1 MNYQITQKHMT
12 TAHVI
17 STIKY
22 LSNLDHCQSSED
34 MQYAL
39 EKINDLL
46 ETEFPDIPEL
56 DEDEEDEFDDE

>member
-1 MNYQITQKHMT
+1 MT

-56 DEDEEDEFDDE
+56 GEDEDGFDDDVLIKMGR